1 MANFA
6 VLSGSSVVNVIVATS
21 KKNAELATKAECV
34 EYKDENP
41 AGIGWS
47 YIDGLFIAPIPI
59 EVTPDG
65 IA

>member
-6 VLSGSSVVNVIVATS
+6 VISGATVANVIVAKT
-21 KKNAELATKAECV
+21 KKDAELVTNAECV
-34 EYKDENP
+34 EYTEENP

-47 YIDGLFIAPIPI
+47 YIDGVFVAPVIP
-59 EVTPDG
+59 ETTDG